1 MTSVPWFKLLW
12 SSIMAD
18 QIKRA
23 KSQKKDTQ
31 KSVPGKSHLVS
42 PNPTRG
48 DDKLSNA
55 FGSLL
60 GHVDSTRNQC
70 DFWKKGRSRS

>member
-1 MTSVPWFKLLW
+1 
-12 SSIMAD
+12 MAD
-18 QIKRA
+18 QIKRT

-55 FGSLL
+55 FGSLW
-60 GHVDSTRNQC
+60 GHVDNTRNQC
-70 DFWKKGRSRS
+70 ISGRREGVGELNGQ

>member
-1 MTSVPWFKLLW
+1 
-12 SSIMAD
+12 MAD
-18 QIKRA
+18 QITRTE
-23 KSQKKDTQ
+23 SQKKDTQ
-31 KSVPGKSHLVS
+31 RSVPGKSHLVS
-42 PNPTRG
+42 PNLTRG
-48 DDKLSNA
+48 DEKLSNA

>member
-1 MTSVPWFKLLW
+1 
-12 SSIMAD
+12 MAD
-18 QIKRA
+18 QITRT

-70 DFWKKGRSRS
+70 DFGKKGRSRS